1 MSNGT
6 RLLSVE
12 DCLKG
17 MSAMR
22 ERLEHTAKEED
33 MELDVRKL
41 HSDFRDLLGATLG
54 TARTTGPGLG
64 KIRRDKTFEYFRALD
79 QEMANRGREVEED
92 VGEENER
99 SDSYS
104 LPDLTKQQ
112 RRLLVNLPA
121 DFMVVNDDWRYKVHE
136 YFGDEF
142 SQRIVRVPSSL
153 VLDHR

>member
-1 MSNGT
+1 MT
-6 RLLSVE
+6 VE

-54 TARTTGPGLG
+54 TAHTIGSSLSKTTP
-64 KIRRDKTFEYFRALD
+64 DEAFQYFRALN
-79 QEMANRGREVEED
+79 QEMANNRREVEED
-92 VGEENER
+92 IGEESER
-99 SDSYS
+99 SGSYS

-121 DFMVVNDDWRYKVHE
+121 DFMVVNDDWIRIHE

-142 SQRIVRVPSSL
+142 SQRIVRVPRSL
-153 VLDHR
+153 VLDRR